1 MIGESGSNMKV
12 VILCGGRGTRL
23 KEHTEWLP
31 KPLIEIGGRP
41 MLWHI
46 MKIYASHGY
55 RKFILCLG
63 YKAQMIR
70 DTFCGLGEDWDIQF
84 VSTGDE
90 TPTGGR
96 VKKIESMIQEPSF
109 LLTYGDG
116 VADLNIRG
124 LVDYHHAHG
133 KIGTVT
139 AAKPPLQ
146 FGFLEMN
153 GDGQVKNFREKPLSE
168 QWINGGFF
176 VFRREFFDYLDEN
189 SILEKEPLESL
200 AKKGELMAHFHES
213 FWQCMDTYKDTL
225 VLNEVWKGGGAPWK
239 VWL

>member
-1 MIGESGSNMKV
+1 MIRESRSNMKV
-12 VILCGGRGTRL
+12 VILCGGKGTRL
-23 KEHTEWLP
+23 KEHTDWLP

-55 RKFILCLG
+55 RDFILCLG
-63 YKAQMIR
+63 YKASMIQ
-70 DTFCGLGEDWDIQF
+70 DTFCGLSENWNIEF
-84 VSTGDE
+84 VPTGDE

-96 VKKIESMIQEPSF
+96 VKKVAPLIREPSF

-116 VADLNIRG
+116 VADLDIQD
-124 LVDYHHAHG
+124 LVRYHESHG

-168 QWINGGFF
+168 HWINGGFF
-176 VFRREFFDYLDEN
+176 VFRREFFDYLDED
-189 SILEKEPLESL
+189 SVLEEAPLESL
-200 AKKGELMAHFHES
+200 ARKGELMAHFHES

-225 VLNEVWKGGGAPWK
+225 TLNEIWKAGGAPWK
-239 VWL
+239 VWS